1 VISKIRSALKKRKVK
16 LFLIFLLCSAAA
28 WFISQLSETYTD
40 NATFDLQF
48 TNIPENFLL
57 EKASREEVDVRIRA
71 GGFQFLRFNLF
82 KNKKVIIDLAQVQ
95 KGGSGFL
102 IPAEIHRSQIEKQL
116 PGSMILLEMDNE
128 PIYFDFLE
136 LGTKTIP
143 VRPRMRLNLAQ
154 NYLLDG
160 ELVVEPN
167 IITIKGPLREID
179 TITEAKTEELNLTA
193 LTSDFSRGA
202 EIQISPDLKNTT
214 FSTTNVNLKGRV
226 ARFSEKVL
234 KVSIKV
240 VNLPKGT
247 QIRTFPDQVS
257 IVVKAKIEVLK
268 DITDTDFQVIA
279 DYSTVEGTSSSILK
293 LAIGKHPNNVQHVSL
308 NEKQVEY
315 IIRRE

>member
-1 VISKIRSALKKRKVK
+1 M
-16 LFLIFLLCSAAA
+16 IFLLCSATA

-48 TNIPENFLL
+48 TNIPENYLL
-57 EKASREEVDVRIRA
+57 GKASREEVNLRVRA
-71 GGFQFLRFNLF
+71 GGFQFLRFNLL
-82 KNKKVIIDLAQVQ
+82 KNKKVVVDLAQVQ
-95 KGGSGFL
+95 KGDTGFF
-102 IPAEIHRSQIEKQL
+102 IPAATYRAQIEKQL
-116 PGSMILLEMDNE
+116 PGSMALLEMDNE

-136 LGTKTIP
+136 LGTKVIP
-143 VRPRMRLNLAQ
+143 VRPRILLNLAQ

-179 TITEAKTEELNLTA
+179 TITEARTEELNLTD

-202 EIQISPDLKNTT
+202 DIQIFPDLKNTT
-214 FSTTNVNLKGRV
+214 FSTTHVILKGRV

-234 KVSIKV
+234 KVPVKV

-247 QIRTFPDQVS
+247 EIRTFPNQVS
-257 IVVKAKIEVLK
+257 IVVKAKIDVLK
-268 DITDTDFQVIA
+268 DITDADFQVIA
-279 DYSTVEGTSSSILK
+279 DYSSIKDSSSSILQ
-293 LAIGKHPNNVQHVSL
+293 LSIGKRPNNVQHVSL
-308 NEKQVEY
+308 NEEQVEY